1 MKNEFEG
8 RTFPAGE
15 QNGVPTAPITGEQV
29 IQSYDFIDI
38 DKWEDMAVLV
48 AMVVFYRLFAAYIMS
63 RG

>member
-8 RTFPAGE
+8 RVYPAGE
-15 QNGVPTAPITGEQV
+15 SNGVPTAPTTGEQV
-29 IQSYDFIDI
+29 IQSFNFIDI

-48 AMVVFYRLFAAYIMS
+48 AMVVFYRLLAAYIMS